1 MSETSTVALEPLL
14 KKVLEKVPDI
24 KALVLSTYDGVEL
37 MTVYQDQAGLDT
49 LKLDKQ
55 SIDCLVL
62 SYATSLVQ
70 ANKMGLGLPLHSLT
84 WTERGTTIVHLKLE
98 ALVLTIIMDD
108 GANLGL
114 IDEHYALF
122 VRVLQPFSTAN
133 FINIAL

>member
-1 MSETSTVALEPLL
+1 
-14 KKVLEKVPDI
+14 
-24 KALVLSTYDGVEL
+24 
-37 MTVYQDQAGLDT
+37 
-49 LKLDKQ
+49 
-55 SIDCLVL
+55 VL